1 MVVGAVLDHLRS
13 HVEGGALGGH
23 QHDGVLGHGAC
34 KAEVAQLDHTPRTQ
48 QHILGLQV
56 PMHDVVAART
66 YFGSV
71 IVAGMS
77 HLRGKSHMGAASVIC
92 MCVRCLLPMQV
103 VQGLDELLGNGL
115 HHLLWQ
121 LGVLGQQLKQIT
133 CTQVPSS
140 LGHVSWPLAV
150 TSQRLVCMWGAPNAY
165 SMTTQKSLFVSL
177 ASIISMMLG
186 CWSFCMMLSSCL
198 KATSSFSCL
207 PTLLMYLI
215 ATTLPVNFLRA
226 LYTCAQGI

>member
-1 MVVGAVLDHLRS
+1 M
-13 HVEGGALGGH
+13 
-23 QHDGVLGHGAC
+23 
-34 KAEVAQLDHTPRTQ
+34 
-48 QHILGLQV
+48 
-56 PMHDVVAART
+56 
-66 YFGSV
+66 

-77 HLRGKSHMGAASVIC
+77 HLCGKSHMRAASVIR

-140 LGHVSWPLAV
+140 LGHVSWPLVV
-150 TSQRLVCMWGAPNAY
+150 TSQRPVCMWAAPNAY

-226 LYTCAQGI
+226 LYTCAQGT